1 MYIMEIKLYTF
12 LFVNFIVAFISDIIL
27 NDLSTNFNIVSS
39 LKPYFKNES
48 ILVSAFNAGLTIEFG
63 LLVTIFVYFILF
75 HKLLPKNVLTLFY
88 FCIIAFAVGYIT
100 DYLIYKWH
108 IFGNRLDNYY
118 KELGYGFWGAT
129 AFLFSILL
137 SFFIQT
143 KILPNL

>member
-27 NDLSTNFNIVSS
+27 NDLSTNYNIVSS

-63 LLVTIFVYFILF
+63 LLVTIFIYFILF
-75 HKLLPKNVLTLFY
+75 HKLLPKNGLTLIY

-100 DYLIYKWH
+100 DYLIYRCH
-108 IFGNRLDNYY
+108 IFGNRLEVYY

>member
-1 MYIMEIKLYTF
+1 MEIKLYTF
-12 LFVNFIVAFISDIIL
+12 LFVNFIVAFMSDIIL
-27 NDLSTNFNIVSS
+27 NDLSTNYNIVSS

-63 LLVTIFVYFILF
+63 LLVTILIYFILF
-75 HKLLPKNVLTLFY
+75 RKFLPLNGVTFIY
-88 FCIIAFAVGYIT
+88 FCIIAFIVGYIT

-108 IFGNRLDNYY
+108 IFGNRLDIYY
-118 KELGYGFWGAT
+118 KELDYGFWGAT